1 MIEKRPIAEAIAA
14 RASDGERPRPNA
26 RRRML
31 RDNAPLRHRP
41 SVRRRDGS
49 MRHRM
54 YARAQRERAQAR
66 GPIPRDRRCGQAPRT
81 ASERPGTVSGPVA
94 PSISPGP
101 TRCTIRPP
109 STRRATVRP
118 FRKAVGVAPVARSCA
133 RRSIKLPCNATMPA
147 NALIQ
152 SHLSG
157 LAPMA
162 ANQLSDGAGWLPS
175 VLAWFEDFVAV

>member
-1 MIEKRPIAEAIAA
+1 MREGECSETTRHSAIAPA
-14 RASDGERPRPNA
+14 FVDAMDQCGIGCTRELKGSEPKRVAQFLAIVDAGERREQ
-26 RRRML
+26 
-31 RDNAPLRHRP
+31 RP
-41 SVRRRDGS
+41 SVP
-49 MRHRM
+49 
-54 YARAQRERAQAR
+54 EL
-66 GPIPRDRRCGQAPRT
+66 
-81 ASERPGTVSGPVA
+81 VSGPVA
-94 PSISPGP
+94 PSPSPGP

-118 FRKAVGVAPVARSCA
+118 FRKAVAVARVARSCA